1 MPNITRLGTR
11 PLPRKAHPRLPRQLR
26 GAVPVG
32 TGESLTVE
40 LGGWAFQPR
49 VYVAWDGPYAAAP
62 AWIDVTE
69 MVDVTAGITITT
81 GRVDGLSDV
90 NASTCTLTVD
100 NSDGRWTPM
109 NPSGAWAGLIR
120 KGAWLR
126 VDLIP
131 LSGTVSRRF
140 TGYLTGLP
148 TTLTGFYA
156 DTQITASD
164 IMVLVTQAPKLP
176 TMIACEWLSDPVG
189 AQYIA
194 GYWQLHEPAG
204 ATYCSDLSGR
214 APVGAQALQVRTIG
228 VTAGS
233 GVTFSSAAAP
243 GFDGQSTAVFAP
255 SGGAIVV
262 SSVTTGAHPSGSYL
276 QGSIAMS
283 GCAQVTCWIQTS
295 TPLQPVWSWSDPATG
310 YVLQLSIDYAG
321 YLRVLQ
327 GPLGTGTGVAAF
339 TSPQLSKIPLTD
351 GGWHQVSIRLQTAA
365 ATPGGYAFCSAVVDG
380 QPGYNFFGSN
390 AASTGFA
397 PSPTLTRFLLGG
409 AEGWLAANTP
419 SNLSMFTGALSD
431 FVVHSLPSS
440 TINPNWNSP
449 AVAAITGHSGESTG
463 LRVSRLVAYA
473 GLPAP
478 ETAVTPPGTGLT
490 LYQPTLGTTTAVNL
504 GPTAHPAGVQTVYN
518 QNALEMLRQVA
529 RTENMPLFVD
539 AYGRLTLQ
547 ASTIRENAT
556 ASVTLS
562 SSTDL
567 DPSTAWTDDFQYTVN
582 QGQVTPSGQ
591 SQVTVNLGGGTSQA
605 LFGVYPTQIDTASLN
620 ALEAASLGAALVA
633 ASANPPPRIAP
644 LAVEAA
650 TLAQRPGYGAA
661 WYDAVL
667 ALTVSSAVAVNNW
680 VEQSPYGAGGSSLH
694 LIEGWTETIGEGT
707 HLIAWATSPAR
718 APTYQCDSAT
728 LGLVDTPGITL
739 AY

>member
-1 MPNITRLGTR
+1 MPYATRTSVR
-11 PLPRKAHPRLPRQLR
+11 PLPRKPRPRAPKR
-26 GAVPVG
+26 SISIVPAG
-32 TGESLTVE
+32 TGQTLAAQ

-49 VYVAWDGPYAAAP
+49 VYIAFDGPYVAAP

-69 MVDVTAGITITT
+69 MVDATAGITITI

-90 NASTCTLTVD
+90 NAATCSLTVD
-100 NSDGRWTPM
+100 NSDGRWTPA
-109 NPSGAWAGLIR
+109 NPAGAWAGLIR

-148 TTLTGFYA
+148 TTLSGFYA

-164 IMVLVTQAPKLP
+164 VMVLVTQAPKMP
-176 TMIACEWLSDPVG
+176 TMVACEWLADPVG

-194 GYWQLHEPAG
+194 GFWQLHEPAG

-228 VTAGS
+228 VTAG
-233 GVTFSSAAAP
+233 GGITFSSAAAP
-243 GFDGQSTAVFAP
+243 GFDGQSTAAFAP
-255 SGGAIVV
+255 SGTAIVI

-295 TPLQPVWSWSDPATG
+295 TLLQPIWSWADPTTG
-310 YVLQLSIDYAG
+310 YVLNLSLDSQG

-327 GPLGTGTGVAAF
+327 GPLGTGSSVQAYN
-339 TSPQLSKIPLTD
+339 SPALSKTPLND

-365 ATPGGYAFCSAVVDG
+365 ATPGGSSFCSAVVDG
-380 QPGYNFFGSN
+380 QPVANFFGGASP
-390 AASTGFA
+390 STGFA
-397 PSPTLTRFLLGG
+397 PSATLSRFLLGA
-409 AEGWLAANTP
+409 AEGWVGANTP

-431 FVVHSLPSS
+431 FIVHSLPSS
-440 TINPNWNSP
+440 TINPNWNGP
-449 AVAAITGHSGESTG
+449 AVAALTGHAGESTA

-478 ETAVTPPGTGLT
+478 EMAVSPPGTGIV
-490 LYQPTLGTTTAVNL
+490 LYQPALGTTTAVNL
-504 GPTAHPAGVQTVYN
+504 GPTSHPAGVQTTFG
-518 QNALEMLRQVA
+518 QNPLDALRLPA
-529 RTENMPLFVD
+529 RTENMPLFSD
-539 AYGRLTLQ
+539 STGRLTLQ
-547 ASTIRENAT
+547 ASTLRENVAAT
-556 ASVTLS
+556 VTIAA
-562 SSTDL
+562 TDL
-567 DPSTAWTDDFQYTVN
+567 DPSTSWTDDYQYTVN
-582 QGQVTPSGQ
+582 QAAITPSGQ
-591 SQVTVNLGGGTSQA
+591 SAVTVNTGGATSQA
-605 LFGVYPTQIDTASLN
+605 LNGIYPTQIDTVSLN
-620 ALEAASLGAALVA
+620 ALEASSLGAALIA
-633 ASANPPPRIAP
+633 AGAAPPPRMAP
-644 LAVEAA
+644 LACEAA
-650 TLAQRPGYGAA
+650 TLAQHPGYGAA

-667 ALTVSSAVAVNNW
+667 ALTVSGAVAVTAW

-718 APTYQCDSAT
+718 APSYQCDSAT